1 MYKIYTYI
9 CIYIKDLFI
18 SPFVLF
24 KRCFTTW
31 RAFISLIKKPTIS
44 STTRANN
51 NPPCPSLSSRD
62 SEIVASVY
70 EAWLTMGRGLTEV
83 LRTDFLEFSKRK
95 KEKKEKKRAKDA

>member
-44 STTRANN
+44 LQQLEPTTIPRV
-51 NPPCPSLSSRD
+51 PLCL
-62 SEIVASVY
+62 
-70 EAWLTMGRGLTEV
+70 RGTV
-83 LRTDFLEFSKRK
+83 R
-95 KEKKEKKRAKDA
+95 